1 MPVPQPVA
9 VPVDR
14 PVPVPHPVAV
24 PVDRPVPVPYPV
36 IKTHIVEKP
45 IAVPVDRPYPVDRPV
60 LVPKYLYLHF
70 SLIYNCGVFL
80 PKKSKSEFKHI
91 NLNQQLLLT

>member
-1 MPVPQPVA
+1 MPQPVA

-60 LVPKYLYLHF
+60 LVPKYLNLHF
-70 SLIYNCGVFL
+70 SLIHNCGVFL
-80 PKKSKSEFKHI
+80 PKRSMSELSI
-91 NLNQQLLLT
+91 SI